1 MSFTPRIRLDE
12 LATTLS
18 ALAEERQEVEA
29 LDVPPLITRWLVR
42 IEEAR
47 GAHMSTRIEGNPMTE
62 QQVRDAFERP
72 ERRVGRAEIEN
83 LNYRDAVRF
92 ADQAADDAA
101 ADVDGGLMRALH
113 FIIMRGADDYGT
125 AGQYRVEQ
133 NVVRDGQGRVL
144 YMPPHE
150 TEVRAR
156 MDDLVQWLRA
166 ERMRMHPLILAA
178 IAHAEFINV
187 HPFDDG
193 NGRVGRA
200 LTSYLLMRSGW
211 RLRGFVR
218 VEQVFGTDVQ
228 DYYAQLRK
236 FGARYPVQSVD
247 FTEWVAWFLQS
258 LRQRINARVEEEFG
272 WFRGQQVSQFELSE
286 HGIAQRAA
294 TALLYVALFGSAT
307 SDDYAGEASVS
318 HATAVAD
325 LNALVRVGYLARE
338 GAARATRYIRGAGF
352 PEVLR
357 PPGRPSFLSA
367 AAPALRPPSHE

>member
-1 MSFTPRIRLDE
+1 MPFTPRIRLEE
-12 LATTLS
+12 LAPALT
-18 ALAEERQEVEA
+18 ALAEARQQIEA
-29 LDVPPLITRWLVR
+29 LDVPPLVARWLVR

-72 ERRVGRAEIEN
+72 ERRAGRAEIEN

-101 ADVDGGLMRALH
+101 ADVDGGLIRALH
-113 FIIMRGADDYGT
+113 FIIVRGADDYGT

-150 TEVRAR
+150 TEVRAL
-156 MDDLVQWLRA
+156 MDNLVQWMRA
-166 ERMRMHPLILAA
+166 ERMRLHPLVLAA
-178 IAHAEFINV
+178 IAHAEFINI

-228 DYYAQLRK
+228 DYYAQLRT
-236 FGARYPVQSVD
+236 FGERYPAQSVD
-247 FTEWVAWFLQS
+247 FTEWVKWFLAG
-258 LRQRINARVEEEFG
+258 LRQRIQTRRREELG
-272 WFRGQQVSQFELSE
+272 WLTGQMLSKFQLSA
-286 HGIAQRAA
+286 HGIAPRAA

-307 SDDYAGEASVS
+307 SDDYAREASVS

-325 LNALVRVGYLARE
+325 LNALVRAGYLARE
-338 GAARATRYIRGAGF
+338 GAARATRYVRDTGF
-352 PEVLR
+352 PEALQ
-357 PPGRPSFLSA
+357 PPQHPNFLSA
-367 AAPALRPPSHE
+367 ASQAPRPPSHE